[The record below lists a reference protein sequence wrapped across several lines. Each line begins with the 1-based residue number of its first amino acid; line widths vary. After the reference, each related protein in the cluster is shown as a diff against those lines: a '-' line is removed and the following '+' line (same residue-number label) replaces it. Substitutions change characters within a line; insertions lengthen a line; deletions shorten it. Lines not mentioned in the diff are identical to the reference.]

1 MNSEQKQES
10 KELTYPLNK
19 KIICSLCG
27 NTFSSHSQK
36 GKRYYR
42 CQGYTNIKDW
52 EKLPALE
59 KLKHFIRLWYMETD
73 LAEKIEC
80 AHTDIY
86 SNGRRRALSDVEN
99 LIEKMQN
106 KEV

>member
-1 MNSEQKQES
+1 MEDMEKYLSELQNCEQNFFGKDGL
-10 KELTYPLNK
+10 KAIRRNGTIDFK
-19 KIICSLCG
+19 SLH
-27 NTFSSHSQK
+27 NFLIVF
-36 GKRYYR
+36 
-42 CQGYTNIKDW
+42 IKDW

-59 KLKHFIRLWYMETD
+59 KLKHFIRLWYIETD

-86 SNGRRRALSDVEN
+86 SNGRRRALSDVED